1 MKPTAPPLAVADSSM
16 DELQAILQ
24 QVKDLGLPQKQYEL
38 LRSLVESYAFLVEE
52 IGDKKATIKRL
63 RELLFGA
70 STEKTKAV
78 LGQAGPTGT
87 EAAPEAGATG
97 QEPKPPPKGHGRL
110 GAEAYTGVERVK
122 IPHPSLR
129 AGDPCPRCGGRLSEK
144 KPEILLRIQACAPVG
159 GTAHEKQRLRCN
171 LCNQLWVAPTPA
183 GVGEEKFDETVASMI
198 GMLRYGSGVPF
209 YRIAGLQQAMGIP
222 LPASTQWELVEKGAA
237 KLQPALDE
245 LMRQAAQGQLLYNDD
260 TSMTILDHRREARR
274 REQAG
279 EEPAERTGT
288 FTSGI
293 VSELDGRQIVLY
305 ATGPR
310 HAGENL
316 AAVLA
321 RRASGLDP
329 PMQMC
334 DGLDRNLPQGLT
346 TILANC
352 LAHGRR
358 KFVEVVEAFPAEV
371 RHVLE
376 ELAIVYRND
385 AEAKTKGL
393 SPQERLGLHQEK
405 SGPVME
411 RLQKWLAA
419 LLEEKKV
426 EPNST
431 LGGAIAYAL
440 KRWDRMTLFLRQAGA
455 PLDNNLCERI
465 LKRAILHRKNSM
477 FYKTRNGAR
486 VGDLY
491 MSLIATAKLAGVN
504 PFDYLTELQRH
515 AGQAAANPSDW
526 MPWNYRATLAEAAPP
541 A

>member
-24 QVKDLGLPQKQYEL
+24 QVKDLGLPQKEYEL

-97 QEPKPPPKGHGRL
+97 QEPKPRPKGHGRL

-171 LCNQLWVAPTPA
+171 LCNEIFVAPTPA

-293 VSELDGRQIVLY
+293 VSEVDGRRIVLY

-316 AAVLA
+316 SAVLA

-334 DGLDRNLPQGLT
+334 DGLDRNLPKGLT

-393 SPQERLGLHQEK
+393 SPQERLGFHQEK

-419 LLEEKKV
+419 LIEEKKV
-426 EPNST
+426 EPSST

-477 FYKTRNGAR
+477 FYKTQNGAR

-526 MPWNYRATLAEAAPP
+526 MPWNYRATLERAAPP